1 MKWKHKIKIKILIE
15 NLWNLKKIYIYI
27 YIYVHR
33 TVCSSESEKCFVVN
47 MGENTIFH
55 TNINFIQMVL
65 GTIWVVSNNFHLIK
79 FMGTFISSLVR
90 NLNPHFF
97 QKRMVKLYFWTQT
110 FGEQFNLVH
119 NCSWKLCICN
129 KDDRNYF
136 RKVTILF
143 SVLNIHYINSFTIN
157 EIIEITQKLKSNI
170 WLSILKLMLIVHAE
184 WKVDLITEVGGFELL
199 WKF

>member
-170 WLSILKLMLIVHAE
+170 WLSILK
-184 WKVDLITEVGGFELL
+184 
-199 WKF
+199 